1 MLYIAVATT
10 VPTPTTTRSASV
22 RSRRLV
28 SFSLKHLLSRVDL
41 MCRSSRPG
49 QVCHRSGRRPLH
61 GLRHLGPRLLAL
73 RLPAALEPRRRPSQ
87 RAHLGVGLSPAPPH
101 TPCGSSLGLFFFSI
115 INTIIIIHR
124 ILQDTTH
131 FRPRHQRALI
141 AALFIAFN
149 ISLSLALPI
158 SSRSRP
164 PPPGA
169 SPSHTSSPCVQRAGR
184 RSPRR
189 KRCFVYV
196 AAVVVVV
203 LHAISRRRTHAG
215 MVPARHCMP
224 WAASSAVGGGRR
236 CLLFFLFI
244 LFMTMCMSMPPGPG
258 LGVPMFILSIS
269 AVAIRHSMERSN
281 RSTITTGHRDAR
293 HALELPLL
301 HM

>member
-101 TPCGSSLGLFFFSI
+101 TPCGSSLGLFSSI
-115 INTIIIIHR
+115 INTIIIIIHR

-149 ISLSLALPI
+149 ISLSLYISRLALAL
-158 SSRSRP
+158 RRLGRP
-164 PPPGA
+164 RRIPAPACRG
-169 SPSHTSSPCVQRAGR
+169 RAGGQ
-184 RSPRR
+184 PRR

-196 AAVVVVV
+196 AAAVVIVV

-236 CLLFFLFI
+236 CLLFFVHPVYDHVHVYAAR
-244 LFMTMCMSMPPGPG
+244 T
-258 LGVPMFILSIS
+258 
-269 AVAIRHSMERSN
+269 RS
-281 RSTITTGHRDAR
+281 RCPHVYT
-293 HALELPLL
+293 
-301 HM
+301 